1 MEAFLGQKRAA
12 TPADPSAALRAFF
25 EVTSPA
31 GTTAPSQQQGKCKG
45 FGHQMTMRSDRMI
58 SHFAPN
64 KTGAGSWSSC
74 AKPPAGANELAQQ
87 VRDAGK
93 SKAARKEETAA
104 REASFIQKT
113 LPDLF
118 NMSAREATHDAWA
131 RFCVGTGQSFGAGS
145 HHLFH
150 DFIRALRH
158 DPHWSPEHR
167 TTISGTRLDKSLSVW
182 EPLCGRGWMR
192 SSRPTGAPYLQM
204 AGRTQRCVYFFC
216 MFCILFRS
224 VSAAVCRTLYVWY
237 TLVCIVCKNV
247 LL

>member
-93 SKAARKEETAA
+93 SKTARKEETAA

-118 NMSAREATHDAWA
+118 NM
-131 RFCVGTGQSFGAGS
+131 
-145 HHLFH
+145 L
-150 DFIRALRH
+150 
-158 DPHWSPEHR
+158 P
-167 TTISGTRLDKSLSVW
+167 
-182 EPLCGRGWMR
+182 GR
-192 SSRPTGAPYLQM
+192 RPTTLGL
-204 AGRTQRCVYFFC
+204 V
-216 MFCILFRS
+216 S
-224 VSAAVCRTLYVWY
+224 VSAQASRLALAATTCFTILSAR
-237 TLVCIVCKNV
+237 
-247 LL
+247 